1 MPEARTMLVCLP
13 AGHHPPELADL
24 AAGHLARHGL
34 CTTGPVPHFPP
45 GTRRTR
51 RRLLAG
57 SRAAAAGGPVRW
69 LDLAGMRGR
78 AQSHAVGRW
87 LVWQQVV
94 AGTRPAQPYWVFA
107 DRHRADPD
115 RWPLAAARVQYL
127 AQPRV
132 AAMAV
137 YNALPHRVCPL
148 PLAELEA
155 FQLGQPGYAWLAWL
169 AAVPADGVATGGDY
183 PGLLAPAGRRLA
195 ERVGYLQ
202 AANAHLTALPPE
214 ANLVAMATT

>member
-1 MPEARTMLVCLP
+1 MLVSLP

-34 CTTGPVPHFPP
+34 STTGPVPHFPP
-45 GTRRTR
+45 RSRRT

-57 SRAAAAGGPVRW
+57 SRLAAAGGPVRW
-69 LDLAGMRGR
+69 LDLTGMRGR
-78 AQSHAVGRW
+78 AQTHAAGRW
-87 LVWQQVV
+87 LVWQEVV
-94 AGTRPAQPYWVFA
+94 AGTRPAQPYWTFA
-107 DRHRADPD
+107 DRHRANPD
-115 RWPLAAARVQYL
+115 RYPLAAARAQYL

-148 PLAELEA
+148 PLGELEA
-155 FQLGQPGYAWLAWL
+155 FQLGQPGYAWLAWP
-169 AAVPADGVATGGDY
+169 AAVPADGIATGSGHT
-183 PGLLAPAGRRLA
+183 GLLAPAGRRLA
-195 ERVGYLQ
+195 DRIGYLQ
-202 AANAHLTALPPE
+202 AADAHLTGLPPE